1 MNAAQVRAKARM
13 AMKRREE
20 EIETDE
26 REGGEL
32 NLVPYLDIITNVVLF
47 LLASVTTG
55 LVLGTVNSSLPE
67 FSAGAAPAAPP
78 ARHGAY
84 RYLSYNGAWGLSG
97 LAAENAANPTDE
109 PPLQLVAAVTK
120 KEIQLFSLS
129 GLEGTVTAPKL
140 RLPAQNGTYPY
151 AKITEAAQEI
161 VKRRWANKPAMSF
174 VGGKPVCLIEGKTVA
189 ADQCRPDKATEVFLI
204 VDGDV
209 RYEVVIA
216 TMDALREAPDGTP
229 LFPGVIFSSGIQ

>member
-67 FSAGAAPAAPP
+67 FSAGAAA
-78 ARHGAY
+78 
-84 RYLSYNGAWGLSG
+84 
-97 LAAENAANPTDE
+97 AAENAANPTDE

-204 VDGDV
+204 DDGDV

>member
-1 MNAAQVRAKARM
+1 MNAAQVRAKSRL

-20 EIETDE
+20 QIETE
-26 REGGEL
+26 EMEGGEI

-67 FSAGAAPAAPP
+67 FSAGAAV
-78 ARHGAY
+78 
-84 RYLSYNGAWGLSG
+84 
-97 LAAENAANPTDE
+97 AENPGNPTDE
-109 PPLQLVAAVTK
+109 PPVQMVVAVTK

-129 GLEGTVTAPKL
+129 GLEGSIQAPKL
-140 RLPAQNGTYPY
+140 KLAAVNGNYDFHKLTD
-151 AKITEAAQEI
+151 AAAEV
-161 VKRRWANKPAMSF
+161 VKRRWSNKTVMSVANGKPECLKDGKPAT
-174 VGGKPVCLIEGKTVA
+174 P
-189 ADQCRPDKATEVFLI
+189 DNCRPEKSTEVFLI

-216 TMDALREAPDGTP
+216 TMDSLREAPDGTP
-229 LFPGVIFSSGIQ
+229 LFPAVIFSSGIQ

>member
-13 AMKRREE
+13 AMNRREE
-20 EIETDE
+20 DIETDE

-67 FSAGAAPAAPP
+67 FSAAAA
-78 ARHGAY
+78 
-84 RYLSYNGAWGLSG
+84 S
-97 LAAENAANPTDE
+97 AEAAANPTDE
-109 PPLQLVAAVTK
+109 PPIQLVVAVTK

-129 GLEGTVTAPKL
+129 GLEGTVQAPKL
-140 RLPAQNGTYPY
+140 KLTAQNGTYPY
-151 AKITEAAQEI
+151 GKLTEIARDI
-161 VKRRWANKPAMSF
+161 VKRRWGDKSPMSS
-174 VGGKPVCLIEGKTVA
+174 VGGKAECLKDGKAVA
-189 ADQCRPDKATEVFLI
+189 PDQCRPDKATEVFLV

-209 RYEVVIA
+209 RYEVVISA
-216 TMDALREAPDGTP
+216 MDALREAPDGTV

>member
-20 EIETDE
+20 DIEVE
-26 REGGEL
+26 EMEGGEL

-55 LVLGTVNSSLPE
+55 LVLGTVNSALPE
-67 FSAGAAPAAPP
+67 FSAAAAASD
-78 ARHGAY
+78 A
-84 RYLSYNGAWGLSG
+84 
-97 LAAENAANPTDE
+97 AANPTDE
-109 PPLQLVAAVTK
+109 PPVQMVVAVTK

-129 GLEGTVTAPKL
+129 GLEGTVQAPKL
-140 RLPAQNGTYPY
+140 KLPAQGGTYPY
-151 AKITEAAQEI
+151 GKLTEAAQEI
-161 VKRRWANKPAMSF
+161 VKRRWADRPPLVSSGGGKAECIRDGKPAA
-174 VGGKPVCLIEGKTVA
+174 L
-189 ADQCRPDKATEVFLI
+189 DQCRPDKATEVFLI

-216 TMDALREAPDGTP
+216 TMDALRESADGTL

>member
-20 EIETDE
+20 QIETDE

-67 FSAGAAPAAPP
+67 FSAAPAAGPQT
-78 ARHGAY
+78 
-84 RYLSYNGAWGLSG
+84 L
-97 LAAENAANPTDE
+97 NPTDE
-109 PPLQLVAAVTK
+109 PAIQMVAAVTK
-120 KEIQLFSLS
+120 REIQLFSLS
-129 GLEGTVTAPKL
+129 GLEGTVQAPKL
-140 RLPAQNGTYPY
+140 KLPAQGGTYPY

-161 VKRRWANKPAMSF
+161 VKRRWGDKPPMSV
-174 VGGKPVCLIEGKTVA
+174 VGDKPICIRDGKTLG
-189 ADQCRPDKATEVFLI
+189 ADQCRPDKATEIFLI

-216 TMDALREAPDGTP
+216 TMDALRESSEGVP

>member
-13 AMKRREE
+13 AMNRREE

-67 FSAGAAPAAPP
+67 FSAASA
-78 ARHGAY
+78 
-84 RYLSYNGAWGLSG
+84 S
-97 LAAENAANPTDE
+97 AEAAANPTDE
-109 PPLQLVAAVTK
+109 PPIQLVVAVTK

-129 GLEGTVTAPKL
+129 GLEGTVQAPKL
-140 RLPAQNGTYPY
+140 KLSAQNGTYPY
-151 AKITEAAQEI
+151 GKLTEIARDI
-161 VKRRWANKPAMSF
+161 VKRRWGDKPPTS
-174 VGGKPVCLIEGKTVA
+174 VVNGKPECLKDGKA
-189 ADQCRPDKATEVFLI
+189 IALDQCRPEKATEVFLV

-209 RYEVVIA
+209 RYEVVISA
-216 TMDALREAPDGTP
+216 MDALREAPDGTV

>member
-32 NLVPYLDIITNVVLF
+32 NLVPYLDIITNIVLF

-67 FSAGAAPAAPP
+67 FSAGAAAAVES
-78 ARHGAY
+78 AQ
-84 RYLSYNGAWGLSG
+84 
-97 LAAENAANPTDE
+97 NPTDE

-140 RLPAQNGTYPY
+140 RLAAQNGTYPY
-151 AKITEAAQEI
+151 VKITDAAQEI
-161 VKRRWANKPAMSF
+161 VKRRW
-174 VGGKPVCLIEGKTVA
+174 GGKPPMSVVSGKPECLIEGKVVGPE
-189 ADQCRPDKATEVFLI
+189 QCRPDKATEVFLI

-216 TMDALREAPDGTP
+216 TMDALREAPDGTA

>member
-1 MNAAQVRAKARM
+1 MNSAQVRAKARM
-13 AMKRREE
+13 AMNRREE
-20 EIETDE
+20 EIDTDE

-67 FSAGAAPAAPP
+67 FSAAAA
-78 ARHGAY
+78 
-84 RYLSYNGAWGLSG
+84 S
-97 LAAENAANPTDE
+97 AEAAANPTDE
-109 PPLQLVAAVTK
+109 PPIQLVVAVTK

-129 GLEGTVTAPKL
+129 GLEGTVQAPKL
-140 RLPAQNGTYPY
+140 KLASQNGTYPY
-151 AKITEAAQEI
+151 GKLTEIARDI
-161 VKRRWANKPAMSF
+161 VKRRWGDKPPMSS
-174 VGGKPVCLIEGKTVA
+174 VGGKPECLKDAKPVA
-189 ADQCRPDKATEVFLI
+189 ADQCRPEKATEVYLI

-209 RYEVVIA
+209 RYEVVISA
-216 TMDALREAPDGTP
+216 MDALREAPDGTV